1 VSFASLQ
8 RLSRCGSR
16 RSRRSPRRVAGNF
29 VESIEVRW
37 PARRG
42 GYWTGHVIYADFYF
56 RCKITEGIP
65 RAIMI
70 LLFKLATA
78 PILILALTLLTRRF
92 GPAFG
97 GLAMGIPL
105 VTGPISVFT
114 AIEQGPAF
122 AAQAAVGN
130 LVGQVSTC
138 LFCFAYARTAALGHW
153 VSAIFGVVAFFS
165 ATALW
170 QLIDWTL
177 PTAIALL
184 VIGLLVLAKAIKA
197 ASGMKLV
204 RLAPRW
210 DLPLRMFI
218 ASAFVLTITGAT
230 RHLGPQLSGL
240 VAPFPVFVLI
250 LAVFTHMHHGS
261 TAAAAMMR
269 GVILGSL
276 SFASFFVVV
285 AMGLR
290 SHAIGST
297 YAAGIFASVT
307 CSGLVYLFL
316 HRPSRLWPWAP
327 PVG

>member
-1 VSFASLQ
+1 
-8 RLSRCGSR
+8 
-16 RSRRSPRRVAGNF
+16 
-29 VESIEVRW
+29 
-37 PARRG
+37 
-42 GYWTGHVIYADFYF
+42 
-56 RCKITEGIP
+56 
-65 RAIMI
+65 MI
-70 LLFKLATA
+70 LLFKLASA

-122 AAQAAVGN
+122 ASQAAVGN

-138 LFCFAYARTAALGHW
+138 LFCFAYARAAALGHW
-153 VSAIFGVVAFFS
+153 LSPILGVVAFFS

-170 QLIDWTL
+170 QLKDWTL
-177 PTAIALL
+177 LTAIALL
-184 VIGLLVLAKAIKA
+184 VVSLLFLAMAIPAKNEVQI
-197 ASGMKLV
+197 V

-210 DLPLRMFI
+210 DLPLRMLI
-218 ASAFVLTITGAT
+218 AAAFVLSITGVT

-261 TAAAAMMR
+261 TAVAAMMR

-285 AMGLR
+285 AIGLG
-290 SHAIGST
+290 SHDIGST
-297 YAAGIFASVT
+297 YVAAILASVS
-307 CSGLVYLFL
+307 CSGLVYLVL